1 MCVHVCACVS
11 NNNNKKKEE
20 EEKEEEEKE
29 EEEKEEEDVGKGG
42 RSWKNEQAS
51 MWIYAALLQPSPPS
65 QEGAPNVPFSTHRL
79 GLPATKE
86 FNTQQ
91 GFPQ

>member
-1 MCVHVCACVS
+1 
-11 NNNNKKKEE
+11 
-20 EEKEEEEKE
+20 
-29 EEEKEEEDVGKGG
+29 
-42 RSWKNEQAS
+42 

-65 QEGAPNVPFSTHRL
+65 QEGAPNVPFTTHRL